1 MVWYNLIRKV
11 NHSLVKGAIA
21 MTKDGKYTT
30 KINQTTLTVPGGRV
44 GKFNLIY
51 TYIHQEEDLSR
62 VNYYTPENEREDKR
76 IYFEFKG
83 YQFEAPAWQLSRKS
97 ARTNEKILKGLEE
110 NNLEHYVMVSTK
122 INGKSQTGVVMLT
135 AEEYQA
141 IKDWFESASLIKSK
155 TEYVRRTVSVKEKY
169 ANEIAKAKETGHEVI
184 VGRFARD
191 SNCSESDTEIVTIYI
206 DSEGNITQNSELM
219 N

>member
-1 MVWYNLIRKV
+1 MAKE
-11 NHSLVKGAIA
+11 
-21 MTKDGKYTT
+21 GKYTT
-30 KINQTTLTVPGGRV
+30 TTNQKTLTVPEGRV
-44 GKFNLIY
+44 GKFNLVY

-97 ARTNEKILKGLEE
+97 ARTNEEILKGLEE

-141 IKDWFESASLIKSK
+141 IKDWFESVSLIKPK
-155 TEYVRRTVSVKEKY
+155 KECVKGAVFTKEKY
-169 ANEIAKAKETGHEVI
+169 AKEIVKAKATGHEVI
-184 VGRFARD
+184 VKRFARD

-206 DSEGNITQNSELM
+206 DSEGNITQKSELM

>member
-1 MVWYNLIRKV
+1 M
-11 NHSLVKGAIA
+11 A
-21 MTKDGKYTT
+21 KDGKYTT
-30 KINQTTLTVPGGRV
+30 TTNKTTLTIPGGRV
-44 GKFNLIY
+44 GKFNLVY
-51 TYIHQEEDLSR
+51 THIHQEEDLSR

-76 IYFEFKG
+76 IYFELNG
-83 YQFEAPAWQLSRKS
+83 YQFEAPTWQLSRKS
-97 ARTNEKILKGLEE
+97 ARTNEEILKGLEE

-141 IKDWFESASLIKSK
+141 IKNWFESASLIKSK

-169 ANEIAKAKETGHEVI
+169 ANEIVKAKETGHEVI

-206 DSEGNITQNSELM
+206 DSEGNITQKSELM

>member
-1 MVWYNLIRKV
+1 M
-11 NHSLVKGAIA
+11 A
-21 MTKDGKYTT
+21 KDGKYTT
-30 KINQTTLTVPGGRV
+30 KSNQTTLVVPRGRV

-76 IYFEFKG
+76 IRFEFKG
-83 YQFEAPAWQLSRKS
+83 YRFEAPAWQLSRKS
-97 ARTNEKILKGLEE
+97 ARTSKEILKGLEE
-110 NNLEHYVMVSTK
+110 NNLEHYVIASTK

-141 IKDWFESASLIKSK
+141 IKEWFESASLIKSK
-155 TEYVRRTVSVKEKY
+155 TEYISQTVSVKEKY
-169 ANEIAKAKETGHEVI
+169 ADEIAKAKETGREVI

-191 SNCSESDTEIVTIYI
+191 SHCPESDTEIVTIYI
-206 DSEGNITQNSELM
+206 DSEGNITQKSELM

>member
-1 MVWYNLIRKV
+1 M
-11 NHSLVKGAIA
+11 A
-21 MTKDGKYTT
+21 KDGKYTT
-30 KINQTTLTVPGGRV
+30 KSNQTTLTVPRGRV

-76 IYFEFKG
+76 IRFEFKG
-83 YQFEAPAWQLSRKS
+83 YRFEAPAWQLSRKS
-97 ARTNEKILKGLEE
+97 ARTSKEILKGLEE
-110 NNLEHYVMVSTK
+110 NNLEHYVIASTK
-122 INGKSQTGVVMLT
+122 ISGKSQTGVVMLT

-169 ANEIAKAKETGHEVI
+169 ANEIAKAKETGQEVI

-206 DSEGNITQNSELM
+206 DSEGNITQKSELM

>member
-1 MVWYNLIRKV
+1 MVWYNLIRKI
-11 NHSLVKGAIA
+11 NHSLVKGAIQMA
-21 MTKDGKYTT
+21 KDGKYTT
-30 KINQTTLTVPGGRV
+30 KTNQTTLTVPGGRV

-62 VNYYTPENEREDKR
+62 VNYYTPENEREEKR

-83 YQFEAPAWQLSRKS
+83 YQFEAPAWQLSCKS
-97 ARTNEKILKGLEE
+97 ARTSEEILKGLEE
-110 NNLEHYVMVSTK
+110 NSLDHYVIASTK

-155 TEYVRRTVSVKEKY
+155 TEYVSQTVSVKEKY
-169 ANEIAKAKETGHEVI
+169 ADEIAKAKETGHEVI

-206 DSEGNITQNSELM
+206 DSEGNITQKSELM

>member
-1 MVWYNLIRKV
+1 M
-11 NHSLVKGAIA
+11 A
-21 MTKDGKYTT
+21 KDGKYTT
-30 KINQTTLTVPGGRV
+30 KSNQTTLTVPRGRV

-76 IYFEFKG
+76 IRFEFKG
-83 YQFEAPAWQLSRKS
+83 YRFEAPAWQLSCKS
-97 ARTNEKILKGLEE
+97 ARTSKEILKGLEE
-110 NNLEHYVMVSTK
+110 NNLEHYVIASTK

-135 AEEYQA
+135 A
-141 IKDWFESASLIKSK
+141 LIKSK
-155 TEYVRRTVSVKEKY
+155 TEYVSQTVSVKEKY
-169 ANEIAKAKETGHEVI
+169 ADEIAKAKETGREVI

-191 SNCSESDTEIVTIYI
+191 SHCPESDTEIVTIYI
-206 DSEGNITQNSELM
+206 DSEGNITQKSELM